1 MTQRPG
7 QPATPDLAVRE
18 LAEGIIRRLRDRDL
32 TIATC
37 ESITG
42 GGVAA
47 ALTDV
52 PGASTVVRG
61 GLVTYATS
69 LKVDL
74 AGVDADWVRRYGV
87 INETTAVEM
96 ARGALERC
104 GALVAVAC
112 TGVAGPDPQDGHQ
125 PGDVWLA
132 VAMHAEPQPAIL
144 TRHLTLSGDRAQI
157 RHQTVV
163 EALQMVFDQ
172 MR

>member
-1 MTQRPG
+1 MSEQTGQAGTPG
-7 QPATPDLAVRE
+7 SGVQDLAADVIGR
-18 LAEGIIRRLRDRDL
+18 LAERDL

-42 GGVAA
+42 GGIAA

-52 PGASTVVRG
+52 PGASAVVRG
-61 GLVTYATS
+61 GLITYATA

-74 AGVDADWVRRYGV
+74 AGVDADWVQRYGV

-96 ARGALERC
+96 ARGALHRC
-104 GALVAVAC
+104 AALVAVAC
-112 TGVAGPDPQDGHQ
+112 TGVAGPDPQEGHE

-144 TRHLTLSGDRAQI
+144 TRHFHLAGDRAAI
-157 RHQTVV
+157 RHQTVI
-163 EALQMVFDQ
+163 EGLRMVLDQ

>member
-1 MTQRPG
+1 MSDRPG
-7 QPATPDLAVRE
+7 QAVSPSTGVEDLAASVI
-18 LAEGIIRRLRDRDL
+18 GRLVERDL

-42 GGVAA
+42 GGIAA

-52 PGASTVVRG
+52 PGASAVVRG
-61 GLVTYATS
+61 GLVTYATA

-74 AGVDADWVRRYGV
+74 AGVDADWVQRYGV

-96 ARGALERC
+96 ARGALDRC
-104 GALVAVAC
+104 GALVAVSS

-144 TRHLTLSGDRAQI
+144 TRHLQLSGDRAAI
-157 RHQTVV
+157 RRASVAG
-163 EALQMVFDQ
+163 ALQMVLDQ

>member
-1 MTQRPG
+1 MSDQSR
-7 QPATPDLAVRE
+7 PATSPAPRVDDLAESVI
-18 LAEGIIRRLRDRDL
+18 GRLVERDL

-42 GGVAA
+42 GGIAA
-47 ALTDV
+47 ALTGV
-52 PGASTVVRG
+52 AGASAVVRG
-61 GLVTYATS
+61 GLITYATA

-74 AGVDADWVRRYGV
+74 AGVDADWVQRYGV

-96 ARGALERC
+96 ARGALHRC
-104 GALVAVAC
+104 GALVAVSC
-112 TGVAGPDPQDGHQ
+112 TGVAGPDPQDGHE

-144 TRHLTLSGDRAQI
+144 TRHLQVSGDRAAI
-157 RHQTVV
+157 RQQSVAG
-163 EALQMVFDQ
+163 ALQMVLDQ